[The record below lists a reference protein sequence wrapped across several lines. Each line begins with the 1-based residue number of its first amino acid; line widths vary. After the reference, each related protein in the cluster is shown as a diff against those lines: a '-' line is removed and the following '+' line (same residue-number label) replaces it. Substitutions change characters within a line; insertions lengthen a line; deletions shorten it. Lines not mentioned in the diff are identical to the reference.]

1 MNARGR
7 KLLVI
12 QKKTLVMPAIVSLWL
27 ARMCVA
33 IVGICCLKSFAENG
47 PASFDVANKLYE
59 QGKYSEAAAA
69 YQTVIDGGQRSAAVF
84 FNLGNAYFKSGQTGR
99 AIAAYRAAER
109 LSPRDPDVRANL
121 QFARQQTQGPAQLP
135 DRWVRWLGKLTV
147 NEWTLMLTVAAWLS
161 LLLLAVLQWRPKWK
175 PILRGYILIAGAG
188 TVLLG
193 MCLGTSFYESRGQ
206 YAIVITRDASV
217 RNGPLEESQAAFI
230 AHDGA
235 ELRVV
240 DRKEDWLQVSAGPS
254 RTGWLR
260 REQVIVA
267 PAELPQSSAIKP
279 LRKT

>member
-12 QKKTLVMPAIVSLWL
+12 QKELATPAIVSWWL
-27 ARMCVA
+27 ARVCVA
-33 IVGICCLKSFAENG
+33 LVGIWCLNAFAENA

-69 YQTVIDGGQRSAAVF
+69 YQAVIDGGQRSVAVF

-135 DRWVRWLGKLTV
+135 DRWVQWLGKLTV
-147 NEWTLMLTVAAWLS
+147 NEWTWMLTVAAWLL

-175 PILRGYILIAGAG
+175 SVLRGYILVAGVA

-193 MCLGTSFYESRGQ
+193 ICLGASFYESRGR

-260 REQVIVA
+260 QEQVIVA
-267 PAELPQSSAIKP
+267 PAELPQSTAIKP
-279 LRKT
+279 ARKT